1 MPCSVAF
8 AARLLAMMA
17 AIFAVDLHGLVS
29 IACAVDAERGSAVA
43 PLVHAHAH
51 NDYEHKRPLFDALDH
66 GFCSVEAD
74 VFLIKDQLLVGHTSK
89 DLRPERTLEKL
100 YLDPLRE
107 RVRSNQGRLYRNGPV
122 AYLLIDVKTDAKA
135 TYAALDKV
143 LARYADIL
151 SVTRHGK
158 FEQKAIT
165 AVVSGNRAQDVM
177 AEQDVRYAGIDGRTT
192 DLDAQVPADLMP
204 WISGNWGFLFHWRG
218 EGPMPANDR
227 ARLLEFVRKA
237 HQHGRKLRFWATPE
251 RVEVWKELHVA
262 GVDLINTDKLADL
275 QRFFLHKE

>member
-1 MPCSVAF
+1 MPRSVGF
-8 AARLLAMMA
+8 AAPLLATMA
-17 AIFAVDLHGLVS
+17 ALFAIDTDGLVS
-29 IACAVDAERGSAVA
+29 IARAVDAAHGSAVV
-43 PLVHAHAH
+43 PLEHAHAH

-107 RVRSNQGRLYRNGPV
+107 RIRSNQGRLYRNGPF
-122 AYLLIDVKTDAKA
+122 AYLLIDVKTEAKA

-158 FEQKAIT
+158 FEQKGIT
-165 AVVSGNRAQDVM
+165 AVVSGNRAQEVM
-177 AEQDVRYAGIDGRTT
+177 AAQEVRYAGIDGRTT
-192 DLDAQVPADLMP
+192 DLDSEVPADLMP

-218 EGPMPANDR
+218 AGPIPANDR
-227 ARLLEFVRKA
+227 AKLLEFVRKA

-251 RVEVWKELHVA
+251 RVEVWKELQA
-262 GVDLINTDKLADL
+262 TGVDLINTDKLADL